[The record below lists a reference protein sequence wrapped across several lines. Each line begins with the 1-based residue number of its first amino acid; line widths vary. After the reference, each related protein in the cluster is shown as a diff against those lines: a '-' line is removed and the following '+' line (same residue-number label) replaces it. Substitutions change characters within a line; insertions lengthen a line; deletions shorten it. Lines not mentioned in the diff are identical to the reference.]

1 MSDQENSGWCTI
13 LSDPA
18 VFTDLLSDIGVKHV
32 QVEELYS
39 LDRSLFESLAPI
51 HGLVFLF
58 RYRSRSASGSASN
71 RPGKILNP
79 SPSNIFFARQVVNNA
94 CATQAILS
102 IVFNSRTIDI
112 GPELSFFREFTS
124 SFSASDRG
132 LAISN
137 SEVLRSCHNSFAP
150 QHQFVVES
158 NPFDDS
164 EKEEP
169 YHFVSYIP
177 VDGKVYE
184 LDGLQPGPLEH
195 GAYGGDAGDWLDV
208 VSPVIGA
215 RMAEYSDEGEI
226 RFNLLAVVEDIGVRL
241 TRELDALP
249 ADSPEREDI
258 INRISAEADKRA
270 QWKRDNERRKFN
282 FVPFIVETLKA
293 TAEAGLIDGII
304 ERATERRRSQLAAQ
318 SASKN
323 LNSSSD

>member
-1 MSDQENSGWCTI
+1 MSDEENSGWCTI

-18 VFTDLLSDIGVKHV
+18 VFTDLLCDIGVKNV

-39 LDRSLFESLAPI
+39 LDRSLFEALAPI

-58 RYRSRSASGSASN
+58 RYRSNASESAFH
-71 RPGKILNP
+71 RTGKLLSP
-79 SPSNIFFARQVVNNA
+79 SSSNIFFANQVVNNA

-102 IVFNSRTIDI
+102 IVLNSRTIDI

-124 SFSASDRG
+124 SFSAMDRG

-137 SEVLRSCHNSFAP
+137 SEILRSCHNSFAP
-150 QHQFVVES
+150 QHQFVVEN
-158 NPFDDS
+158 NPFEESD
-164 EKEEP
+164 KEEP

-184 LDGLQPGPLEH
+184 LDGLQPGPREH

-208 VSPVIGA
+208 VSPVISA
-215 RMAEYSDEGEI
+215 RMGEYSDEGEI

-249 ADSPEREDI
+249 ADSAERVGL
-258 INRISAEADKRA
+258 INRISREADKRA

-304 ERATERRRSQLAAQ
+304 ERATERRRRQLETQ
-318 SASKN
+318 STRKK
-323 LNSSSD
+323 